1 MPFIEI
7 KYKDLIFDKKVQTM
21 CVSDK
26 FKCPNYGHSW
36 ACPPE
41 APFMRDKLQHYDK
54 FYLIYHEFDL
64 KDHVDKI
71 KREKPN
77 WTEEKIISY
86 FYRKEIMRDLME
98 EEIFKFINN
107 IESNNDNVFI
117 LWDGHCRLCEKEGK
131 KCTYDEG
138 QPCRYP
144 DKIRYSM
151 EAVGINVIE
160 TVRKLSFKIEW
171 PPKKYVYR
179 FGVVCLKL

>member
-1 MPFIEI
+1 
-7 KYKDLIFDKKVQTM
+7 
-21 CVSDK
+21 
-26 FKCPNYGHSW
+26 
-36 ACPPE
+36 
-41 APFMRDKLQHYDK
+41 
-54 FYLIYHEFDL
+54 
-64 KDHVDKI
+64 
-71 KREKPN
+71 EKPN